1 MISLTR
7 SIGAVH
13 VLATAPEIPPAA
25 KSAAKFSSQSLFG
38 AAAVVPEGAAILLM
52 IYDPTWDANEDLDL
66 KVFEDIRGCGQ
77 IFEIF
82 DGVRCVVVGVGVLC
96 SVYVSQ
102 RG

>member
-1 MISLTR
+1 
-7 SIGAVH
+7 
-13 VLATAPEIPPAA
+13 
-25 KSAAKFSSQSLFG
+25 
-38 AAAVVPEGAAILLM
+38 M